1 MYMNTCT
8 CIYRLQEQELLNY
21 KEKEE
26 LKSSLEIIME
36 EKAKLLKVNKYII
49 IF

>member
-1 MYMNTCT
+1 M
-8 CIYRLQEQELLNY
+8 YRLQEQELLNY

-49 IF
+49 F